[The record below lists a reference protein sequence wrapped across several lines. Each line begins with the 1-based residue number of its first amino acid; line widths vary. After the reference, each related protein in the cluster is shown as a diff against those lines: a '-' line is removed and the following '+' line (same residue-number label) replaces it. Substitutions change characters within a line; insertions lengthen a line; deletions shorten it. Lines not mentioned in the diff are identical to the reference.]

1 MPMRDFKQI
10 YDQINRENR
19 NYAYCCN
26 KCEENGGVIYCYK
39 CDMET
44 MSENYS
50 PIAITLN
57 METQVKL
64 LPLYYLEYDEKR

>member
-19 NYAYCCN
+19 N

>member
-1 MPMRDFKQI
+1 MPKRDFKQI

-19 NYAYCCN
+19 N